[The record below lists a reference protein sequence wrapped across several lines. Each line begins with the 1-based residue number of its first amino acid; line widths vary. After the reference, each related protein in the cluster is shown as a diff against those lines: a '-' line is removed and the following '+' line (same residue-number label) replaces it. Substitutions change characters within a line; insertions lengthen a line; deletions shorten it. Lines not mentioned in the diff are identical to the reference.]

1 MEILLKT
8 CCLFRMELYSNLV
21 QVTGIGNKSET
32 TELVFC
38 HTTGADH
45 GSSTSITQGLRTGNK
60 LKIS

>member
-21 QVTGIGNKSET
+21 QVTGTGNKLE

>member
-21 QVTGIGNKSET
+21 QVTGTGNKLE

-45 GSSTSITQGLRTGNK
+45 GSSTSIT
-60 LKIS
+60 

>member
-45 GSSTSITQGLRTGNK
+45 GSSTSIT
-60 LKIS
+60 